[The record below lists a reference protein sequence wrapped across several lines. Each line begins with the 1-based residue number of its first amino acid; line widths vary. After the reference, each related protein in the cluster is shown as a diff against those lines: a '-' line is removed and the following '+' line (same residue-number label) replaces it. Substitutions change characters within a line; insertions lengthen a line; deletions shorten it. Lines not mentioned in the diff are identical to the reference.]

1 MSEHS
6 SHPPDQLPENF
17 YQEIEQ
23 ILAQTPDGIG
33 EYELLQLLKEKG
45 YFSFS
50 TQRPAPV
57 LDLFQMHFLLFH
69 VLYHLQLECLQQ
81 QRAIVEI
88 SPLNIRLL
96 PYVAGQTGITTT
108 DPVRDYYLDI
118 NNLENMS
125 EKDVAGLIE
134 AFWREFVRFDGRAD
148 ALAELGLSDPVE
160 DEVIKQTYRRLA
172 MQHHP
177 DRGGEAWRLQ
187 AINAAYE
194 MLCKPKS

>member
-1 MSEHS
+1 MPNYSPDAP
-6 SHPPDQLPENF
+6 SHLPDNF
-17 YQEIEQ
+17 YQDLEQ
-23 ILAQTPDGIG
+23 ILKQTPEGIG

-69 VLYHLQLECLQQ
+69 ALYRLQLDCLQKQ
-81 QRAIVEI
+81 SAVLEI

-96 PYVAGQTGITTT
+96 PYVAGRSDITTA

-118 NNLENMS
+118 NNLEAMS
-125 EKDVAGLIE
+125 EKEAADLIE
-134 AFWREFVRFDGRAD
+134 SFWRDFIRFDGRAA
-148 ALAELGLSDPVE
+148 ALAELGLSDPVD
-160 DEVIKQTYRRLA
+160 DEVIKQAYRRLA

-177 DRGGEAWRLQ
+177 DRGGEALRLQ

-194 MLCKPKS
+194 MLYKSKS

>member
-1 MSEHS
+1 MSNDSINTRYH
-6 SHPPDQLPENF
+6 LPENF
-17 YQEIEQ
+17 YQDIEQ
-23 ILAQTPDGIG
+23 ILKQTPEGVG

-50 TQRPAPV
+50 TQRPAPP

-69 VLYHLQLECLQQ
+69 ALYRLQLECLQQ
-81 QRAIVEI
+81 ESAVVEI

-96 PYVAGQTGITTT
+96 PYVAGQIGITAA
-108 DPVRDYYLDI
+108 DPLRDYYLDI
-118 NNLENMS
+118 TNLENMS
-125 EKDVAGLIE
+125 EKEVAALIE
-134 AFWREFVRFDGRAD
+134 TFWRNFVRFDGRAE

-160 DEVIKQTYRRLA
+160 DDVIKQAYRRLA